1 MPVRA
6 FRGEA
11 PAIHPSAFVADGA
24 YVIGKVEVG
33 PEASIWFGAVVRG
46 DEDRI
51 RIGARTNIQDGA
63 VLHADPGFPCTIGE
77 GCVVGH
83 RAIVHGCTVGD
94 HCLIGMG
101 AVVMNGVRLGDGCV
115 VAAGAVVPEGREF
128 PARSLVVGV
137 PARAVR
143 TLSEEEVRHLVHGG
157 ARAYEELAKAYREE
171 R

>member
-11 PAIHPSAFVADGA
+11 PVIHPSAFVADGA
-24 YVIGKVEVG
+24 YIIGKVEVG

-101 AVVMNGVRLGDGCV
+101 AVVMNGVRLGEGCV
-115 VAAGAVVPEGREF
+115 VAAGAVVPEGKEF

-143 TLSEEEVRHLVHGG
+143 VLSEEEVRRLVHEG
-157 ARAYEELAKAYREE
+157 ARAYEELARAYREE

>member
-6 FRGEA
+6 FRGET
-11 PAIHPSAFVADGA
+11 PVIHPSAFVAEGA
-24 YVIGKVEVG
+24 YIIGKVEVG

-51 RIGARTNIQDGA
+51 RIGARTNIQDGV

-101 AVVMNGVRLGDGCV
+101 AIVMNGVRLGEGCV
-115 VAAGAVVPEGREF
+115 VAAGAVVPEGKEF
-128 PARSLVVGV
+128 PARSLLVGV

-143 TLSEEEVRHLVHGG
+143 TLSEEEVHRLVHGG
-157 ARAYEELAKAYREE
+157 ARAYEELARAYREE